1 VRLHRPYIPL
11 AVRVQVAERQLG
23 LKSVSRRRGSL
34 SVILKGCLVA
44 LFGGRAAQ
52 LDHDPA
58 LVNRRRFYSKHGMFY
73 RPDAND
79 PDYLV
84 YREKHDHEIKTRVR
98 GDGAQLSDL
107 AQVRKRKRKLKVKR
121 KYKWPSR
128 PMKGA
133 SRWQKKST

>member
-1 VRLHRPYIPL
+1 
-11 AVRVQVAERQLG
+11 
-23 LKSVSRRRGSL
+23 
-34 SVILKGCLVA
+34 VILKGCLVA
-44 LFGGRAAQ
+44 LFGDKPAQ

-58 LVNRRRFYSKHGMFY
+58 LVNRKLRKWPLDGSAVYI
-73 RPDAND
+73 PDAND

-84 YREKHDHEIKTRVR
+84 YREKHDHDIKTRVR

-107 AQVRKRKRKLKVKR
+107 AQARKRKRKLKPKR

-133 SRWQKKST
+133 SRWPKKKPT